1 MPRIYNQFLK
11 VGPANSIAKMRNASM
26 RERSEIENARKG
38 VETDNLE
45 VAHELAATSEAIAQ
59 IYSETAQ
66 QMSTPQQ
73 MNTAVPN
80 DDSWSQR
87 VSMLRLHDADQSVQ
101 KHALDVFKDVQ
112 ISKDTV
118 EQEKYRSITAVN
130 RRREREAELA
140 LARLRQNNRPPQP
153 LLQPIDLRLSS
164 TSAVARPPSAGAATP
179 PAVARPP
186 PAVATIPAV
195 SRPPSAVATTPAVSR
210 PPPAVA
216 TIPAVARPP
225 VTEGVP
231 PLPRTRPTKPNV
243 YAADEAIMTWVNEA
257 FGARLLRDYVSQ
269 MEMKDQVVKD
279 HPEWRNSKKRLQT
292 IMDKLHKDGLLVRW
306 KKDDRFVY
314 YKFDETVELHDE
326 MELEED
332 VNFE

>member
-186 PAVATIPAV
+186 
-195 SRPPSAVATTPAVSR
+195 
-210 PPPAVA
+210 
-216 TIPAVARPP
+216 

-243 YAADEAIMTWVNEA
+243 YAADEAIMAWVNEA

-332 VNFE
+332 AHFE

>member
-1 MPRIYNQFLK
+1 
-11 VGPANSIAKMRNASM
+11 M

-186 PAVATIPAV
+186 PAVA
-195 SRPPSAVATTPAVSR
+195 R

-216 TIPAVARPP
+216 TTSAVAATPPAVARPP

-243 YAADEAIMTWVNEA
+243 YAADEAIMAWVNEA

-332 VNFE
+332 AHFE

>member
-1 MPRIYNQFLK
+1 
-11 VGPANSIAKMRNASM
+11 M

-186 PAVATIPAV
+186 
-195 SRPPSAVATTPAVSR
+195 
-210 PPPAVA
+210 
-216 TIPAVARPP
+216 

-243 YAADEAIMTWVNEA
+243 YAADEAIMAWVNEA

-332 VNFE
+332 AHFE